1 MVRTII
7 KPNAP
12 RINLSIPDEY
22 IGEELEILVFPV
34 NGKEN
39 PLESVNNAEEKQA
52 GRQEAFEWFMKYRGT
67 LSADFDYKKEL
78 AEYRNERYGHIN

>member
-12 RINLSIPDEY
+12 RINLSIPNEY

-34 NGKEN
+34 NGS
-39 PLESVNNAEEKQA
+39 ESIHDLEEKQTR
-52 GRQEAFEWFMKYRGT
+52 RQEAFQRFMQYRGT
-67 LSADFDYKKEL
+67 LPADFDYKKEL
-78 AEYRNERYGHIN
+78 DEYRDERYGHIN

>member
-12 RINLSIPDEY
+12 RINLSIPAEY
-22 IGEELEILVFPV
+22 IGEEVEILVFPV

-39 PLESVNNAEEKQA
+39 SLESVNNAEEKQA
-52 GRQEAFEWFMKYRGT
+52 RRQEAFESFMKYRGT
-67 LSADFDYKKEL
+67 LPADFDYKKEL
-78 AEYRNERYGHIN
+78 SEYRNERYGRIN